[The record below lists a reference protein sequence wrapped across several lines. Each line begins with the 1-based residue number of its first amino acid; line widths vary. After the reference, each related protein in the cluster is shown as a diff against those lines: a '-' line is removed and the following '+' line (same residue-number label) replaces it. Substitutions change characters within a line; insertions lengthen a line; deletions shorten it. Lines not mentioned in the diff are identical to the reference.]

1 MPGLSAPAVLD
12 AVLSVLP
19 LDNFVTHAALT
30 MQVVGDASSVPP
42 AVAEFNTLLR
52 QHGHPQAASLERF
65 AFYERAAQAFAVVAT
80 GFVATK
86 IVANDV
92 LSVTGPETVSQR
104 VRAYQGFTQQILS
117 GAILP
122 GQFISQREL
131 MTLLDMPLGAVRE
144 MIPRLEAGGLIKTV
158 PQRGLQIAHVDLKL
172 IRNAFQVR
180 SMIEREAVLA
190 FVQSA
195 SDSELAAIEA
205 AHQQIL
211 ARANKASTTDGQL
224 LAARLDAP
232 DGAIKAYALFA
243 HCFTCTKDVFAATRI
258 AQGLSA
264 QGIAVLRFDFTGLG
278 SSEGDFANTNFSS
291 NVGDLV
297 AAAQYMADKLGAP
310 SLIIGH
316 SLGGAAVLAAA
327 GQVASVKA
335 VVTIGAPSDPSH
347 VTRLFGDHLDTIH
360 ADGEAQVQLAGRPFT
375 IKRQFLLDA

>member
-1 MPGLSAPAVLD
+1 M
-12 AVLSVLP
+12 
-19 LDNFVTHAALT
+19 
-30 MQVVGDASSVPP
+30 
-42 AVAEFNTLLR
+42 R
-52 QHGHPQAASLERF
+52 Q
-65 AFYERAAQAFAVVAT
+65 

-86 IVANDV
+86 IVATDV

-205 AHQQIL
+205 SHQQIL

-224 LAARLDAP
+224 LDDAQALDWGLHDRMVDALGNEIVSDLYRVNSLRVRLINLEQSVITPARLIPAMQEHLSFISALRERNAP
-232 DGAIKAYALFA
+232 
-243 HCFTCTKDVFAATRI
+243 
-258 AQGLSA
+258 Q
-264 QGIAVLRFDFTGLG
+264 
-278 SSEGDFANTNFSS
+278 
-291 NVGDLV
+291 
-297 AAAQYMADKLGAP
+297 AAA
-310 SLIIGH
+310 
-316 SLGGAAVLAAA
+316 
-327 GQVASVKA
+327 
-335 VVTIGAPSDPSH
+335 
-347 VTRLFGDHLDTIH
+347 
-360 ADGEAQVQLAGRPFT
+360 
-375 IKRQFLLDA
+375 LLDAHINSARSRVMNAPNH

>member
-1 MPGLSAPAVLD
+1 M
-12 AVLSVLP
+12 
-19 LDNFVTHAALT
+19 
-30 MQVVGDASSVPP
+30 
-42 AVAEFNTLLR
+42 R
-52 QHGHPQAASLERF
+52 Q
-65 AFYERAAQAFAVVAT
+65 

-86 IVANDV
+86 IVATDV

-195 SDSELAAIEA
+195 SDAELAAIEA

-224 LAARLDAP
+224 LDDAQALDWGLHDRMVDALGNEIVSDIYRVNSLRVRLIKLEQSVITPAILIPAMQEHLSFIAALRERN
-232 DGAIKAYALFA
+232 
-243 HCFTCTKDVFAATRI
+243 AA
-258 AQGLSA
+258 Q
-264 QGIAVLRFDFTGLG
+264 
-278 SSEGDFANTNFSS
+278 
-291 NVGDLV
+291 
-297 AAAQYMADKLGAP
+297 AAA
-310 SLIIGH
+310 
-316 SLGGAAVLAAA
+316 
-327 GQVASVKA
+327 
-335 VVTIGAPSDPSH
+335 
-347 VTRLFGDHLDTIH
+347 
-360 ADGEAQVQLAGRPFT
+360 
-375 IKRQFLLDA
+375 LLDAHINSARSRVMNVPNH

>member
-1 MPGLSAPAVLD
+1 M
-12 AVLSVLP
+12 
-19 LDNFVTHAALT
+19 
-30 MQVVGDASSVPP
+30 
-42 AVAEFNTLLR
+42 R
-52 QHGHPQAASLERF
+52 Q
-65 AFYERAAQAFAVVAT
+65 

-86 IVANDV
+86 IVATDV

-205 AHQQIL
+205 SHQQIL

-224 LAARLDAP
+224 LDDAQALDWGLHDRMVDALGNEIVSDLYRVNSLRVRLINLEQSVITPARLIPAMQEHLSFIAALRERNAP
-232 DGAIKAYALFA
+232 
-243 HCFTCTKDVFAATRI
+243 
-258 AQGLSA
+258 Q
-264 QGIAVLRFDFTGLG
+264 
-278 SSEGDFANTNFSS
+278 
-291 NVGDLV
+291 
-297 AAAQYMADKLGAP
+297 AAA
-310 SLIIGH
+310 
-316 SLGGAAVLAAA
+316 
-327 GQVASVKA
+327 
-335 VVTIGAPSDPSH
+335 
-347 VTRLFGDHLDTIH
+347 
-360 ADGEAQVQLAGRPFT
+360 
-375 IKRQFLLDA
+375 LLDAHINSARSRVMNVPNH